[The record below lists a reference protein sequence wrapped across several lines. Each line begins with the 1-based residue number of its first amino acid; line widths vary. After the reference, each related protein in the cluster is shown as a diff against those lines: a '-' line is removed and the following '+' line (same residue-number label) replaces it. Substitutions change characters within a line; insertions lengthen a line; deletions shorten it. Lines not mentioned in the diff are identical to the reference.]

1 MLGEIETAFHVMNH
15 RDQYHG
21 TVEVGGDRFVPV
33 LKSNDLRDDI
43 FELVYMILTYFAGIK
58 RGRCIPSPKREFG
71 AGMRWIA

>member
-1 MLGEIETAFHVMNH
+1 MAPSKWC
-15 RDQYHG
+15 R
-21 TVEVGGDRFVPV
+21 PV
-33 LKSNDLRDDI
+33 RTGPESNDLRDDI